1 SVLFRRARL
10 PRSTLFPYTT
20 LFRSPGHAMWLAQ
33 RENGVAVLVGNGLT
47 VELVGC
53 AGVELEVA
61 GEGDGIG
68 ARLRDRL
75 AGVSRLEVRQYF
87 LVSQHEVGPAAQQP
101 ATLHGARAPPDPGSG
116 LAGIAVE
123 GESGGLDRQVDVTGV
138 AACDLC
144 ERAAVGGV
152 DDRQRF
158 AARCRHR

>member
-75 AGVSRLEVRQYF
+75 AGVSRLEVRRSEEHTSELQSREN
-87 LVSQHEVGPAAQQP
+87 LV
-101 ATLHGARAPPDPGSG
+101 
-116 LAGIAVE
+116 
-123 GESGGLDRQVDVTGV
+123 
-138 AACDLC
+138 
-144 ERAAVGGV
+144 
-152 DDRQRF
+152 
-158 AARCRHR
+158 CRLLLEK